1 MNSRFTAAGDGVA
14 QLGRSL
20 DVDSATNGE
29 VVIRDSVINEGFNMA
44 KPWADAAISKRPFSG
59 NTGTVDEKD
68 NVQRNLNDANFN
80 RMWEYNNRGL
90 GSKVVAEPK
99 Q

>member
-1 MNSRFTAAGDGVA
+1 M
-14 QLGRSL
+14 
-20 DVDSATNGE
+20 DSATNGQ
-29 VVIRDSVINEGFNMA
+29 VVIRDSVISKGFNMA

-59 NTGTVDEKD
+59 NTGAVDDKG

-80 RMWEYNNRGL
+80 FYVGIQQPRA